1 MSEFGN
7 AYSDIA
13 TKQNQATRW
22 LVKFGKDFF
31 PLIILILNIAA
42 TICSRLFNTWLENPF
57 TADFFIQL
65 GTNILTTMFCYATFL
80 AFGERNEKALSN
92 NFGTNLE
99 TWEMLSG
106 KVRNGYCDHFIEYCR
121 GQVEKEREDK
131 RHAIILNNTM
141 ITIDKYE
148 KEYKKLSVEEVNQLY
163 LSGKLSNKEA
173 KYINKA
179 NATHKLKPINPLLI
193 LCGVHELNVNDV
205 GRDGISHSTVSLLS
219 RPLVMFIITAVIT
232 MFKGSWLGI
241 SDASAVFDM
250 IFSILMIVLSSV
262 FGYNSGSTCA
272 KKENDKIKGRIYF
285 LERFMQSQQVN
296 KEQSI

>member
-7 AYSDIA
+7 AYSNIA

-31 PLIILILNIAA
+31 PLIILFLNIAV

-80 AFGERNEKALSN
+80 SFGERNEKALSD
-92 NFGTNLE
+92 NFGTNLD
-99 TWEMLSG
+99 TWGKLSG
-106 KVRNGYCDHFIEYCR
+106 KVRNGYSDAFIEYCR
-121 GQVEKEREDK
+121 EQVEKEREEK
-131 RHAIILNNTM
+131 RLAIILNHTM
-141 ITIDKYE
+141 INNDKYE
-148 KEYKKLSVEEVNQLY
+148 KEYKGMSVEEINQLV
-163 LSGKLSNKEA
+163 LSGKISKKDA
-173 KYINKA
+173 KYIKKA
-179 NATHKLKPINPLLI
+179 NSTHKVKPINPLLI
-193 LCGVHELNVNDV
+193 LCGVHESSINDV

-219 RPLVMFIITAVIT
+219 RPVVMFVLTAVVT

-241 SDASAVFDM
+241 GDASAIFDM
-250 IFSILMIVLSSV
+250 IFSVLMIVLSSV
-262 FGYNSGSTCA
+262 FGYTSGSTCA
-272 KKENDKIKGRIYF
+272 KKENDKIKGRIYY

-296 KEQSI
+296 KEQSN

>member
-7 AYSDIA
+7 AYSNI
-13 TKQNQATRW
+13 TLKQNQATRW

-31 PLIILILNIAA
+31 PFIILFINIAV
-42 TICSRLFNTWLENPF
+42 TICSRLFNAWLENPF

-80 AFGERNEKALSN
+80 SFGERNEKALSN
-92 NFGTNLE
+92 NFVTNLE
-99 TWEMLSG
+99 TWGKLSG
-106 KVRNGYCDHFIEYCR
+106 KVRNGYSDAFIEHCR
-121 GQVEKEREDK
+121 EQVEQEREDK

-148 KEYKKLSVEEVNQLY
+148 KEYKKLSVEEINQLV
-163 LSGKLSNKEA
+163 LSGKISKKDA
-173 KYINKA
+173 KYIKKA
-179 NATHKLKPINPLLI
+179 NSTHKVKPINPLLI
-193 LCGVHELNVNDV
+193 LCGVHESNVNDV
-205 GRDGISHSTVSLLS
+205 GRDGIRHSTVSLLS
-219 RPLVMFIITAVIT
+219 RPVVMFISTAVIT
-232 MFKGSWLGI
+232 MFKGSWLGV

-262 FGYNSGSTCA
+262 FGYSSGSTCT

-285 LERFMQSQQVN
+285 LERFMQSQAN
-296 KEQSI
+296 KEQSN